1 MSFPE
6 TPALT
11 DTEKILAAISELQTQ
26 NARQTEAINSL
37 GQNLQWLIDQAQ
49 GIFKVFSSPQFM
61 NQILSGGIPNVGQS
75 PAGPAEGPAAAG
87 PAEGPAEPQF

>member
-11 DTEKILAAISELQTQ
+11 DIDKVNQRLDAIEATQ
-26 NARQTEAINSL
+26 GQLVQAINSL
-37 GQNLQWLIDQAQ
+37 GSNIQWLIDQAQ

-61 NQILSGGIPNVGQS
+61 NQILSGGINVAGPQPESAGPPEGSAESGSAEGQS
-75 PAGPAEGPAAAG
+75 
-87 PAEGPAEPQF
+87 

>member
-11 DTEKILAAISELQTQ
+11 DIDKVNQRLDAIEAAQGQQTQ
-26 NARQTEAINSL
+26 AINSL
-37 GQNLQWLIDQAQ
+37 GANIQWLIDQAQ

-61 NQILSGGIPNVGQS
+61 NQILSGGIPNVAGPQPE
-75 PAGPAEGPAAAG
+75 PAGTTEGAAESGPAEGSGA
-87 PAEGPAEPQF
+87 